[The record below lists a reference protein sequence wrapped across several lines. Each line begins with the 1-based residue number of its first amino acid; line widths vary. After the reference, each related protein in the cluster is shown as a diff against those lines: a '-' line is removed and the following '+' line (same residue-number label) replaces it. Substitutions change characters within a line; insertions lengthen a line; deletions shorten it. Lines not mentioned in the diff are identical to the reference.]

1 MTATTPQAGSALRR
15 PRHEQ
20 RDLFIDGGWRLAA
33 GTDRIDVVGPST
45 GDSVTSVAAVEPSD
59 VDVDDAVARLAF
71 DEGPWGQRPPAR
83 TGADHAGI
91 VWVNDWA
98 LLDPAIPFGGVKQS
112 GYGREYGPEALDAY
126 TPRIKSV
133 VVSLA

>member
-45 GDSVTSVAAVEPSD
+45 GDSVTSVAAVDPS
-59 VDVDDAVARLAF
+59 DVDDAVAAARLAF

-83 TGADHAGI
+83 TGADR
-91 VWVNDWA
+91 
-98 LLDPAIPFGGVKQS
+98 PAV
-112 GYGREYGPEALDAY
+112 R
-126 TPRIKSV
+126 R
-133 VVSLA
+133 